1 MAKTFVTADLH
12 LGHQGVC
19 EFLKAD
25 GTKLRP
31 WNTAEEMNRALIENY
46 NSVVGD
52 NDAVY
57 ILGDFTVNKK
67 NIWLAQELKGRKI
80 LVKGNHD
87 TGTLA
92 EYAEYFDD
100 VRGCSEYHGCVLTHI
115 PVHPSQLNRW
125 RLNVHGHLHAA
136 NVMCERT
143 PAKWGPAKDERYIC
157 VSVEQTGFRPV
168 LLDEVVNGKR

>member
-12 LGHQGVC
+12 FGHQGVC

-31 WNTAEEMNRALIENY
+31 WDNADDMNKGLIDNW
-46 NSVVGD
+46 NAVVD
-52 NDAVY
+52 DKDLVY
-57 ILGDFTVNKK
+57 VLGDFTVNKK
-67 NIWLAQELKGRKI
+67 YIWLARELKGRKI

-92 EYAEYFDD
+92 EYVEYFED
-100 VRGCSEYHGCVLTHI
+100 VRGCSQHGKAILTHI

-125 RLNVHGHLHAA
+125 PVNVHGHLHADK
-136 NVMCERT
+136 VVYWVE
-143 PAKWGPAKDERYIC
+143 DEADFYPDSRYIC
-157 VSVEQTGFRPV
+157 VSVEQTNFRPI
-168 LLDEVVNGKR
+168 LLDEVLNGKR